1 MKKFCRFLESH
12 KNMAAT
18 FAQLAALFIIL
29 PTLFYLLGLLL
40 PESAINSWYKILR
53 SIPGFD
59 HYYGYI
65 IELAHLEPGSIRL
78 IQHFIHLFKI
88 LETDVLKDALFSTA
102 IIGMCL
108 YAAKLLG
115 NKLLMR
121 GIPIVQDLIGIFLG
135 IMLIYFTKLFA
146 FNPVGIA
153 VLIILI
159 ILNIVLTFTLV
170 SEQRVKKFLALFI
183 GIGLSIFTA
192 AESLAYVSVMTL
204 IADGVM
210 PTFMTAVILTCT
222 TAIPFLIFV
231 TVDYYL
237 LMPKR

>member
-1 MKKFCRFLESH
+1 MKKFRRFFESH

-18 FAQLAALFIIL
+18 FTQLAALFIIL
-29 PTLFYLLGLLL
+29 PTLFFLLGLLL
-40 PESAINSWYKILR
+40 PESAINSWCKILR

-65 IELAHLEPGSIRL
+65 IELARLEPGSIRL
-78 IQHFIHLFKI
+78 IPHIIQLFKI
-88 LETDVLKDALFSTA
+88 LETDLLKDALFSTA
-102 IIGMCL
+102 IIAMCL

-121 GIPIVQDLIGIFLG
+121 GIPIVQDLIGILLG
-135 IMLIYFTKLFA
+135 IMLIYFIKLFA

-159 ILNIVLTFTLV
+159 ILNIILTFTLV
-170 SEQRVKKFLALFI
+170 SEQQVKKFLALFI

-192 AESLAYVSVMTL
+192 AASLAYVTVMIL
-204 IADGVM
+204 IAEGVM
-210 PTFMTAVILTCT
+210 PTFMTAAILTCT
-222 TAIPFLIFV
+222 TSIPFLIFV
-231 TVDYYL
+231 TADYYL